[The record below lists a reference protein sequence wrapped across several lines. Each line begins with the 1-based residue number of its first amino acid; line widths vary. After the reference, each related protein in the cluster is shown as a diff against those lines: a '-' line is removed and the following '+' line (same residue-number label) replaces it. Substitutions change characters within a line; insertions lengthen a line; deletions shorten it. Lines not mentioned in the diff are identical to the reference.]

1 MSGIDRADSKDVEM
15 TPLKLTQFDA
25 SFANDLVN
33 QKEMATI
40 PRPDVARSITAD
52 SANKEGEL

>member
-1 MSGIDRADSKDVEM
+1 M